1 MDTEQTNSLEVAVP
15 TPATV
20 AAQVAPRRLTQ
31 ADIDRE
37 VARALRDAEKGLKP
51 ADYDEVREAAERAT
65 ELEARISG
73 LQGEIS
79 EAKLENLRIAVAARF
94 GVSDEDREL
103 LMTGTDEAALIAQ
116 AERLGAPARPMG
128 NVARKEGATV
138 QTGPR
143 RDPELSEFVDQLFGG
158 YSIWD

>member
-1 MDTEQTNSLEVAVP
+1 MDTEQTDAPDVAVP

-37 VARALRDAEKGLKP
+37 VARALLDAEKGLKP
-51 ADYDEVREAAERAT
+51 ADYDEIKAQAERAS
-65 ELEARISG
+65 ELEGRIAS

-79 EAKLENLRIAVAARF
+79 QAQLESLRISVAARF
-94 GVSDEDREL
+94 GISDEDREL

-116 AERLGAPARPMG
+116 AERLALPARPMG
-128 NVARKEGATV
+128 NVARMEGATV

-143 RDPELSEFVDQLFGG
+143 RDPEVSEFVDQLFGN